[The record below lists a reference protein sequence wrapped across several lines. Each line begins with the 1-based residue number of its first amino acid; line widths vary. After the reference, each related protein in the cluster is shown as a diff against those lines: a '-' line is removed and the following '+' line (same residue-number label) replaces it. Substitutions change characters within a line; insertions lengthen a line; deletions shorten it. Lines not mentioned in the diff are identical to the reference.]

1 MSCYLPLIEQN
12 ALLKE
17 EVRILRE
24 ELREAE
30 EWKQTLIEELVDYI
44 FTYPEGPHGRS

>member
-17 EVRILRE
+17 EIRILRE
-24 ELREAE
+24 ELKEKE
-30 EWKQTLIEELVDYI
+30 ESEEVLVRIITDMSEPVPDEY
-44 FTYPEGPHGRS
+44 